1 MWAKSVTLNVSQD
14 HCEFCKLLPLR
25 DHHGS
30 YAPSSCTCS
39 KRSKLLLRTLSYVAV
54 SPLVL
59 KHALHR
65 PSLQEQIRLL
75 AGYLDGPL
83 ESEVINDWWVGSEEK
98 L

>member
-1 MWAKSVTLNVSQD
+1 MREKLVTLSVTQD

-25 DHHGS
+25 NHHCS

-39 KRSKLLLRTLSYVAV
+39 KRSKTLLRTLSYVAFN
-54 SPLVL
+54 PLLL

-65 PSLQEQIRLL
+65 PSLQEQIRVL
-75 AGYLDGPL
+75 ARYLDGPL
-83 ESEVINDWWVGSEEK
+83 ESEVINDWWVGSEDK